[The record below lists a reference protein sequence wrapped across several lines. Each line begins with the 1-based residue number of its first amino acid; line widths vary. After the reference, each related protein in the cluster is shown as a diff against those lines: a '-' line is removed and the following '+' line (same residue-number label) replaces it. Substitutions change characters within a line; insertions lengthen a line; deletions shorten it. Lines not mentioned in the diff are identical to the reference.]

1 MYNMGYKPL
10 TVPGTHT
17 HISHLSLSKG
27 QVLHHLLE
35 GFPQEVDCCCSDRF

>member
-17 HISHLSLSKG
+17 HISLKFVQGASSAS
-27 QVLHHLLE
+27 
-35 GFPQEVDCCCSDRF
+35 FTRRFSSRG